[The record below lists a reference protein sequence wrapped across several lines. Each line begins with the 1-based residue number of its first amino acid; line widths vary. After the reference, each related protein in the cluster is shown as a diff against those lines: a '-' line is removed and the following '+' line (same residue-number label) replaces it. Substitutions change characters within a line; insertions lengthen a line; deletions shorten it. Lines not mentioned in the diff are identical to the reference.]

1 MVKEVMVLLVGGLDL
16 HGIRI
21 RIRIPRYK
29 DKVGESLN
37 HSFFSDVI
45 FLIG

>member
-1 MVKEVMVLLVGGLDL
+1 MESYGERG
-16 HGIRI
+16 HGSASGRTGFT
-21 RIRIPRYK
+21 RYK